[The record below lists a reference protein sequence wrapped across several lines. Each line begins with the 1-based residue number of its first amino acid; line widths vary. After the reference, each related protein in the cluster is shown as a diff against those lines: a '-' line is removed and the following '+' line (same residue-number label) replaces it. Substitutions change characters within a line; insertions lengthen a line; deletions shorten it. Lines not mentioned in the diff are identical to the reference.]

1 MSLRKFFI
9 SSCLA
14 LVTIVAAP
22 KQAAADWLFTPWVG
36 LNWGTTIDF
45 NGTLGDFEDELEKR
59 TSFGASL
66 AWMGAG
72 AIGFELDFG
81 YTPNFFESTEGDDNF
96 DYGDSNLT
104 TLMANVT
111 VGIPIG
117 GQSGLGIRPYAS
129 GGLGII
135 RSKLD
140 EADDLFDVSSNDWG
154 LNVGAGVTGFFTD
167 NIGMRGDIRYFR
179 ALQDDESDD
188 EIDVRLGA
196 FDFWRGSV
204 GVTFRF

>member
-22 KQAAADWLFTPWVG
+22 KQASADWLFTPWVG

-196 FDFWRGSV
+196 FDCWRGSV